1 MSSACK
7 YTRRGRDGKGEEWER
22 LTPADNFI
30 FSRIMQNVDVC
41 RKLLELLLKRKITRP
56 CGNTGLKEA
65 RMIVEIIVAVVTCA
79 TSVMNTI
86 LAALSYLKGKDKE

>member
-1 MSSACK
+1 MTSACK

-56 CGNTGLKEA
+56 GGNTGLKEA

-79 TSVMNTI
+79 TSVINTI